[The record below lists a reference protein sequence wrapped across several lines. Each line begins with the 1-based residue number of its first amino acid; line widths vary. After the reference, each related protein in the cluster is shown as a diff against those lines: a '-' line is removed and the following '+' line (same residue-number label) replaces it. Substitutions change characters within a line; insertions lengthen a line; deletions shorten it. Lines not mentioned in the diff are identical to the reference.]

1 MLFNVVLFIHYLS
14 ILCSQLISIPEY
26 SIYDGVGLYFNY
38 NKKRELF
45 VFISETT
52 ALFVVFNSFIYIYTR
67 FNTFAITYINTRVNL
82 LIRSKRSQKYFIIL
96 LIFLPILVLFIG
108 SQNSMSSFLARL
120 LIETQLMVILIAL
133 PFCIKI
139 ASKVNSLSFVI
150 YKQKIL
156 NTFVSIF
163 CSRNIYLLLILIGFG
178 QLIYLLFDPIINKIK
193 IVNEYYSIP
202 EKSII
207 NNKYY
212 DNSVFFNKDIGSP
225 VTYKYDVLNGD
236 YQSNGRLSLPSKSK
250 GIDDSA
256 KKNYSDEVIAFL
268 KNNKY
273 EIHSQILSRFMI
285 HHNNFIL
292 SPVNEI
298 CLNRDYKEINAQYGL
313 GSAIIISKILLYFGG
328 LSLHGWLKLSYIF
341 YLLYF
346 MLFVLVVY
354 VITKNI
360 KLTAIIFI
368 LSLAVIN
375 YRGYDILLMP
385 PGESPW
391 RHFFD
396 MIVLFFIYKYK
407 STDKIYYYILSL
419 FVSVLSVFIN
429 PQIGL
434 MILLAAVATG
444 FFYAY
449 YENRRKAI
457 TTIYSALSLLIGV
470 IVYNRTTL
478 ATDFAKYYIDGLVGI
493 EIPLLSILFIVSLF
507 ALGYFALFEQ
517 INKNNKRDY
526 LSLIF
531 LFFYSQ
537 ALLFYVAW
545 HFDKNGITARYF
557 IYIFT
562 VLLFMY
568 NMEFHKLLNKTI
580 SSFIKVLI
588 PLFVIIYY
596 SNSVISVIRQKN
608 EYDNIFITHKVY
620 EWKIDKASI
629 ISTMNPLY
637 FEQSINLIQK
647 YTPYSKGVYMISK
660 FDNILPFLSSRYS
673 RMPFF
678 DLSWYLITEKE
689 VKNAINTIKNNNPQY
704 IFVDSDIY
712 RNFKNDIIDSEIPE
726 IGYLSQESIW
736 RVQRLELLDR
746 VFNNISSDYKI
757 VEKGI
762 LISVYKRK

>member
-1 MLFNVVLFIHYLS
+1 MKNNNTVYKYIYLLVMLFNVVLFIHYLS

-385 PGESPW
+385 PGES
-391 RHFFD
+391 
-396 MIVLFFIYKYK
+396 
-407 STDKIYYYILSL
+407 
-419 FVSVLSVFIN
+419 
-429 PQIGL
+429 
-434 MILLAAVATG
+434 
-444 FFYAY
+444 
-449 YENRRKAI
+449 
-457 TTIYSALSLLIGV
+457 
-470 IVYNRTTL
+470 
-478 ATDFAKYYIDGLVGI
+478 
-493 EIPLLSILFIVSLF
+493 
-507 ALGYFALFEQ
+507 
-517 INKNNKRDY
+517 
-526 LSLIF
+526 LSLIHI
-531 LFFYSQ
+531 SEPTRQ
-537 ALLFYVAW
+537 A
-545 HFDKNGITARYF
+545 
-557 IYIFT
+557 
-562 VLLFMY
+562 
-568 NMEFHKLLNKTI
+568 E
-580 SSFIKVLI
+580 I
-588 PLFVIIYY
+588 P
-596 SNSVISVIRQKN
+596 SPRDRQK
-608 EYDNIFITHKVY
+608 
-620 EWKIDKASI
+620 
-629 ISTMNPLY
+629 
-637 FEQSINLIQK
+637 
-647 YTPYSKGVYMISK
+647 
-660 FDNILPFLSSRYS
+660 S
-673 RMPFF
+673 RMP
-678 DLSWYLITEKE
+678 
-689 VKNAINTIKNNNPQY
+689 
-704 IFVDSDIY
+704 
-712 RNFKNDIIDSEIPE
+712 
-726 IGYLSQESIW
+726 
-736 RVQRLELLDR
+736 
-746 VFNNISSDYKI
+746 SSA
-757 VEKGI
+757 
-762 LISVYKRK
+762 